1 MTRGGPCDRDACEE
15 HGGCNLKRCHR
26 EHLEDGRV
34 ACEFAVNL
42 DGQTQYT
49 LLLIGLSDASDKNAD
64 ISITFKPPSSC
75 VYMKG
80 CENPLDTSGC
90 KIMRQRDMPWLTVK
104 KGMFPAI
111 RCVEPVHAEAFGF
124 TTETKPFCLA
134 PGLYHDVESCWPVP
148 TSAVG
153 GGEAVPSIAGVGAGG
168 RGRYA
173 PLARS
178 FASLDWYRRGD

>member
-1 MTRGGPCDRDACEE
+1 M
-15 HGGCNLKRCHR
+15 
-26 EHLEDGRV
+26 

-64 ISITFKPPSSC
+64 ISMSFKPPSSC

-104 KGMFPAI
+104 
-111 RCVEPVHAEAFGF
+111 
-124 TTETKPFCLA
+124 
-134 PGLYHDVESCWPVP
+134 
-148 TSAVG
+148 
-153 GGEAVPSIAGVGAGG
+153 
-168 RGRYA
+168 
-173 PLARS
+173 
-178 FASLDWYRRGD
+178 